1 MSDYNPDS
9 TSSDV
14 ELSASSDAIEVSF
27 ALVDAADDYREI
39 ARQLRAAAE
48 HCDVAAAHMV
58 AGEIPRACA
67 HQVAAQGHIVKA
79 RRLLDGRAVEHSE
92 RSST

>member
-1 MSDYNPDS
+1 MSDYNSDS
-9 TSSDV
+9 TSSEVD
-14 ELSASSDAIEVSF
+14 LSASSDAIEVSF
-27 ALVDAADDYREI
+27 ALVDAADDYREM

-67 HQVAAQGHIVKA
+67 HGMAAQGHVVKA
-79 RRLLDGRAVEHSE
+79 QRLMEERAVDHSD
-92 RSST
+92 RSSP